1 MDRIKSFSGS
11 ISSST
16 SETINKSYG
25 ISSGT
30 LATEKIS
37 RERTDVLNNAL
48 VEFLGECG
56 VDVNYDG
63 NYLWINGAPVTF
75 YFYQNNNYY
84 SCFFAFNTTAV
95 VAGSASSTDIF
106 NTNGLDYNFKV
117 RLLGEPTTAFI
128 LVISRNY
135 TTPSFVQ
142 AFGFFKATNIINGKN
157 SRFFTWGSFNGIYA
171 IDLNDKGLPIDI
183 GRSSSCGVT
192 PYLNLLPAD
201 YSNNAGKYPLVEW
214 NPAIF
219 KAEGCYYGLR
229 NSPLPDGSP
238 LAGDAQTFIRLGEDV
253 YYVSY
258 NGPLIKCIS

>member
-11 ISSST
+11 VSSNT

-30 LATEKIS
+30 LATERIS

-75 YFYQNNNYY
+75 YFYQNYNHY
-84 SCFFAFNTTAV
+84 SCCFPFNTTAI
-95 VAGSASSTDIF
+95 AGSTSTTDIF

-135 TTPSFVQ
+135 TTPSFSQ
-142 AFGFFKATNIINGKN
+142 AFGFFKAANIINGKN
-157 SRFFTWGSFNGIYA
+157 SRLYTYNSFNAIYA
-171 IDLNDKGLPIDI
+171 VDLDGEGLPINI
-183 GRSSSCGVT
+183 GRGTSGGVT

-219 KAEGCYYGLR
+219 KAEGCCYGLT
-229 NSPLPDGSP
+229 NSPLPNGNSVTS
-238 LAGDAQTFIRLGEDV
+238 DAQTFIRLGEDI